1 MIYSANVLLSYLTI
15 YKLRRKIKE
24 QRSGVVQLNPD
35 WEQYCLVKKKCN
47 LDIMLQ
53 IIPSA
58 FCHVTHGPH

>member
-35 WEQYCLVKKKCN
+35 WEQYCLVKKKCPTAIQSYWN
-47 LDIMLQ
+47 
-53 IIPSA
+53 
-58 FCHVTHGPH
+58 